1 MKHIRLLSLA
11 LLLLPA
17 QALSL
22 DLGLSLEPAAA
33 IPLSAPQST
42 IYKTGGAMSLK
53 LLFGVLP
60 FLDISTGVGV
70 VGLPARAEGGATGAE
85 WLAGAGLRLKRPHD
99 AVSLSGL
106 SPWLEADFLYVRT
119 GPLNR
124 PAVDV
129 GAGVN
134 LPLDEARNVWLGP
147 FVRFVQTISGARNQ
161 YDDRDARILLVGLT
175 LELKGQAGAR
185 REAEVEAAPHTCPT
199 CPACPAAA
207 VCPPAPK
214 ALPDRDGDTV
224 PDRFDRCP
232 DAPGPVDNQG
242 CPIYNKIVVKEDRLE
257 LKEKIYFAWDQ
268 AVIEKESYPL
278 LDEVVVALKDNKG
291 FVVQVDGH
299 ADSSG
304 ADDHN
309 QTLSEARANAVVD
322 YLVDHG
328 VPKSRLQAKGFSSS
342 APRDTNATAEG
353 RENNRRVEFVVQFS
367 IIKKEGDK

>member
-1 MKHIRLLSLA
+1 MKHISLLSLA

-42 IYKTGGAMSLK
+42 IYKTGGAMGLK
-53 LLFGVLP
+53 VLFGVLP
-60 FLDISTGVGV
+60 FLDISTGIGV
-70 VGLPARAEGGATGAE
+70 VGLPARTEGGATGAE

-99 AVSLSGL
+99 AVSLNGL
-106 SPWLEADFLYVRT
+106 SPWLEADF
-119 GPLNR
+119 
-124 PAVDV
+124 
-129 GAGVN
+129 
-134 LPLDEARNVWLGP
+134 
-147 FVRFVQTISGARNQ
+147 S
-161 YDDRDARILLVGLT
+161 
-175 LELKGQAGAR
+175 
-185 REAEVEAAPHTCPT
+185 
-199 CPACPAAA
+199 ACPATA

-242 CPIYNKIVVKEDRLE
+242 CPIYNKVVVKEDRLE
-257 LKEKIYFAWDQ
+257 LKEKIYFHWDQ
-268 AVIEKESYPL
+268 AVIEPESFPL

-309 QTLSEARANAVVD
+309 QTLSEARANAVLD
-322 YLVDHG
+322 YLVNHG